1 MSLLE
6 AQEIG
11 RRRSDGAGWLLR
23 GLSLE
28 LAAGERLAV
37 AGPSGAGKTLLLR
50 ALALLDPLDEGEVR
64 LLCEAPEPEAI
75 PAFRRRVVYLHQRP
89 ALFEGSVEDNL
100 RRPFELAVHRG
111 RRFDRERIAGW
122 LRELGRDE
130 GFLAGSYRDLSGGE
144 AQITGLLRVLQLDP
158 TVLLLDEPTA
168 ALDPETTRRAE
179 GLLRRWL
186 EESVE
191 ERAWIWV
198 SHDREQARRTASRTL
213 TLEGGSL
220 GGGALQD
227 GALAEEK
234 P

>member
-1 MSLLE
+1 MSLLD

-64 LLCEAPEPEAI
+64 LRGEAPEPEEI

-111 RRFDRERIAGW
+111 RRFDRERILGW
-122 LRELGRDE
+122 LRELGRDRD
-130 GFLAGSYRDLSGGE
+130 FLAASYRDLSGGE
-144 AQITGLLRVLQLDP
+144 AQLTGLLRALQLDP
-158 TVLLLDEPTA
+158 AVLLLDEPTA

-179 GLLRRWL
+179 ELLRHWL
-186 EESVE
+186 EERVG
-191 ERAWIWV
+191 ERAWVWV

-213 TLEGGSL
+213 VLEDGTLEAGTLEGGRP
-220 GGGALQD
+220 
-227 GALAEEK
+227 AEEK